1 MFTSSARFLLTLA
14 AVFALLVTMW
24 VGAAKATEFETFT
37 YIDDMGATRTL
48 EVATG
53 RTDLTCASR
62 ALTNGRVGERVVV
75 CDIPAVAR
83 KVRHTPRLG
92 TTVVIARLGRRS

>member
-1 MFTSSARFLLTLA
+1 
-14 AVFALLVTMW
+14 
-24 VGAAKATEFETFT
+24 
-37 YIDDMGATRTL
+37 MGATRTL

-75 CDIPAVAR
+75 CDIPATRHPVAR
-83 KVRHTPRLG
+83 KVAKSARIGH
-92 TTVVIARLGRRS
+92 TVVIARLGTRI

>member
-1 MFTSSARFLLTLA
+1 MFTSPARFLITLA
-14 AVFALLVTMW
+14 AVWVLLTYMW
-24 VGAAKATEFETFT
+24 VSAAQATEFQTFT

-62 ALTNGRVGERVVV
+62 ALLNGRVGERVVV
-75 CDIPAVAR
+75 CDIPDVAR